1 TNLQLNPVSIYT
13 KFWTV
18 SKRDGLGFL
27 FAGLALLFQPFF
39 KVALGR
45 VLWNII
51 DLVVAVALIFL
62 LIRTFKKKL

>member
-1 TNLQLNPVSIYT
+1 M
-13 KFWTV
+13 
-18 SKRDGLGFL
+18 
-27 FAGLALLFQPFF
+27 FQPFF

>member
-1 TNLQLNPVSIYT
+1 MDYFKN
-13 KFWTV
+13 K
-18 SKRDGLGFL
+18 KDGLGFL

-51 DLVVAVALIFL
+51 DIVVAVALIFL
-62 LIRTFKKKL
+62 IVRAFKKEQ